1 MTEDNKKNKKNNLDN
16 SHHDIV
22 IVGGGAVGM
31 LMALSLAKQ
40 DKQITL
46 IEKLANTELSK
57 SDNRSIALSYSS
69 VCVLNTLG
77 IWQKIKDHVEYIK
90 QVNVSDK
97 GQYAQTNLYAKDEGL
112 AFLGIVVKMKY
123 LLPALYQAL
132 MNENHIALYQDCQVL
147 DLLEQDECF
156 SLVIEKDDNAYEITA
171 DLIIAAD
178 GAESKL
184 REKAGI
190 SAYKHDYQQSALVFD
205 LDLQRAHNNVAYERF
220 INNGVL
226 ALLPIDDRQM
236 ACVWSVD
243 HDKVD
248 YWKAQ
253 SKQAVLK
260 EIQRL
265 VGYRLGRFI
274 DVSELKSFPL
284 SLIRAQTLYRKN
296 VLLFGN
302 ASHFLHPI
310 SGQGLNLSIRDIGI
324 VYDLLAGDDTAFTIQ
339 NIADMLAQYQEIRV
353 FDHKRTALLTHSM
366 INVFSQD
373 ALPIKLARGFALY
386 CLERDQHLK
395 KSFSKLMMGKYNHG
409 SSLMRSKH
417 GKSIL

>member
-1 MTEDNKKNKKNNLDN
+1 MIKDNKKNNLDE

-22 IVGGGAVGM
+22 IIGGGAVGM
-31 LMALSLAKQ
+31 LMALSLAKLG
-40 DKQITL
+40 KQITL
-46 IEKLANTELSK
+46 IEKLASAELSK
-57 SDNRSIALSYSS
+57 SDNRSVALSYSS
-69 VCVLNTLG
+69 VCVLETLG
-77 IWQKIKDHVEYIK
+77 IWQNIKADVEYIK
-90 QVNVSDK
+90 QVHVSDK

-112 AFLGIVVKMKY
+112 AFLGIVVKMRH
-123 LLPALYQAL
+123 LLSALYQAL
-132 MNENHIALYQDCQVL
+132 MRQSHITLYQDCQVL
-147 DLLEQDECF
+147 DLLEQDDRF
-156 SLVIEKDDNAYEITA
+156 SLVIEKGVNTSKITA

-178 GAESKL
+178 GAQSKL

-190 SAYKHDYQQSALVFD
+190 LARKHDYQQSALVFD
-205 LDLQRAHNNVAYERF
+205 LDLQRAHNNIAYERF

-226 ALLPIDDRQM
+226 ALLPVNDRQM

-243 HDKVD
+243 HDRVD
-248 YWKAQ
+248 YWMAQ
-253 SKQAVLK
+253 SKQTVLK

-265 VGYRLGRFI
+265 VGYRLGRFV

-310 SGQGLNLSIRDIGI
+310 SGQGLNLSVRDIGI
-324 VYDLLAGDDTAFTIQ
+324 MYDLLASDDATLTAQ
-339 NIADMLAQYQEIRV
+339 NIADTLAKYQEVRV

-366 INVFSQD
+366 INVFRQD
-373 ALPIKLARGFALY
+373 ALPVKFARGFALH

-395 KSFSKLMMGKYNHG
+395 KAFSKLMMGKYNHG
-409 SSLMRSKH
+409 STLMHSKH